1 MNPDRPVILAYADRD
16 SVKPG
21 ETIGF
26 AVSCLGLDNFE
37 CDFVRLLGC
46 DAGPEMPPFQP
57 SVMTECKRYPGR
69 EQPIRAGSYIEVE
82 SSQRLADLGPITACA
97 NILPTL
103 VNGQPRCLLSTLTAD
118 GRGGLA
124 LRLDA
129 EGCLTAILADA
140 DGARVYRLDR
150 PLSLRR
156 WSFVALSYDPER
168 RHLLVTVHRL
178 ASGTHDH
185 AGTSWLAVDDVQPPA
200 NGDGHLLMAAER
212 GGDGFPCHHFN
223 GKIERPRILAVALS
237 LDQIKDL
244 AARKPNEPVSWPR
257 LADWDMVNDPASD
270 VVQDLSTFGHDGWC
284 VNQPARY
291 VQGSNWD
298 SSTLDW
304 RRAPEQYGAIYFHH
318 DDIESPGWQEDL
330 RLAVPIEWPSGCYA
344 ARLRGDDAE
353 FYVPFYIRQPANA
366 SSDVAFLAPTATY
379 AAYVNM
385 LSQHQRIEYGLG
397 CLGVTF
403 TPLDLLAIGLQ
414 GPGKSLY
421 DPHDDGSGHW
431 IGSLRRPVLNR
442 QPGGWLWNFQIDLC
456 LFGWLARAAPDHNVL
471 TDEELDREGLTA
483 LEGCRVLVTG
493 SHPEYWSQP
502 MLQALDGFLA
512 QGGRLM
518 YLGGNGFYHT
528 IDFHPQRHGL
538 VELRRRTSKMGRVDA
553 GDAHSSFTGR
563 LCGAWRELGRPEQ
576 SLVGVGYRTEAFD
589 RCSYYRRLPAGH
601 DPRARFIFEGIT
613 ENIIGDFGI
622 LGGAAGLEVDVVD
635 QGLGTPRHALV
646 VAASEGHTSSY
657 MRGMSGSEYFTAL
670 WNDAPREPI
679 RADMTFFETPA
690 GGAIFSVG
698 SIAWGSCLPQADYA
712 NNVARVSDNVLRR
725 FRDPRPFKMPA

>member
-1 MNPDRPVILAYADRD
+1 MMKADRSVILAYADRD

-26 AVSCLGLDNFE
+26 AVSCVKLDSFE

-46 DAGPEMPPFQP
+46 DAGPEMPPFEP
-57 SVMTECKRYPGR
+57 SVMTESKRYPGR

-82 SSQRLADLGPITACA
+82 SSQRLADPGPITVCA
-97 NILPTL
+97 NIFPTL
-103 VNGQPRCLLSTLTAD
+103 VNGEPRCLLSTLTAD
-118 GRGGLA
+118 GRGGVA

-129 EGCLTAILADA
+129 EGCLTAILGDT
-140 DGARVYRLDR
+140 DGARVYRLDQ

-168 RHLLVTVHRL
+168 RHLLVAVHRL

-185 AGTSWLAVDDVQPPA
+185 AGTSWLAEDDVQPPA
-200 NGDGHLLMAAER
+200 SGDGHLLMAAER
-212 GGDGFPCHHFN
+212 DADGFPCHHFN

-257 LADWDMVNDPASD
+257 LADWDLVNDPASD
-270 VVQDLSTFGHDGWC
+270 VVQDLSGFGHDGLC

-298 SSTLDW
+298 GSTLDW
-304 RRAPEQYGAIYFHH
+304 RRGPEQYGAIYFHH

-330 RLAVPIEWPSGCYA
+330 RLTVPVEWPSGCYA

-353 FYVPFYIRQPANA
+353 FYVPFYVRKAANA

-385 LSQHQRIEYGLG
+385 VSQFQRVEYSLG
-397 CLGVTF
+397 CVGCTY
-403 TPLDLLAIGLQ
+403 TPLDLLAVGHQ
-414 GPGKSLY
+414 GPGRSLY
-421 DPHDDGSGHW
+421 DPHDDGSGRW

-456 LFGWLARAAPDHNVL
+456 LLGWLARAAPDHNVL
-471 TDEELDREGLTA
+471 TDEELDREGVTA

-493 SHPEYWSQP
+493 SHPEYWSLP

-512 QGGRLM
+512 KGGRLM
-518 YLGGNGFYHT
+518 YLGG
-528 IDFHPQRHGL
+528 
-538 VELRRRTSKMGRVDA
+538 
-553 GDAHSSFTGR
+553 
-563 LCGAWRELGRPEQ
+563 
-576 SLVGVGYRTEAFD
+576 
-589 RCSYYRRLPAGH
+589 
-601 DPRARFIFEGIT
+601 
-613 ENIIGDFGI
+613 
-622 LGGAAGLEVDVVD
+622 
-635 QGLGTPRHALV
+635 
-646 VAASEGHTSSY
+646 
-657 MRGMSGSEYFTAL
+657 
-670 WNDAPREPI
+670 
-679 RADMTFFETPA
+679 
-690 GGAIFSVG
+690 
-698 SIAWGSCLPQADYA
+698 
-712 NNVARVSDNVLRR
+712 
-725 FRDPRPFKMPA
+725 